1 MDTSTTPAT
10 RRVPSGASPPAKRMT
25 RSAQPPDNAVE
36 QEMRDA
42 MEDHATKLDKQQ
54 QYIVTL
60 TAIQVERFTTI
71 ERKDIELRDKLQQL
85 EAQVVKNDTRL
96 DTAEAQI
103 AKNDTR
109 LATAETVVSANDVEL
124 KKNLL
129 ILEQQLSATEG
140 VAAAAMAAT
149 TADGSSAATAASHAA
164 LVTRLEQHEAYI
176 AKVEQMTRGF
186 ANDHQN
192 NGQQMYDAMNTHDCD
207 DDVDCAVGAC
217 CGSPVAATVYFIS
230 FTLVGETNPQG

>member
-1 MDTSTTPAT
+1 M
-10 RRVPSGASPPAKRMT
+10 PPHTQHLQTQRPP
-25 RSAQPPDNAVE
+25 QPPQNAVE

-42 MEDHATKLDKQQ
+42 MEDHATKLDTHQ
-54 QYIVTL
+54 QYIRTL
-60 TAIQVERFTTI
+60 TQNQVDGFTSI
-71 ERKDIELRDKLQQL
+71 ERKDAELRDKLQQL

-96 DTAEAQI
+96 DTAETQI
-103 AKNDTR
+103 AMNDTR
-109 LATAETVVSANDVEL
+109 LATAETVVSANDDEL

-129 ILEQQLSATEG
+129 ILEQQLAATEG

-176 AKVEQMTRGF
+176 AKVEQMARGF

-192 NGQQMYDAMNTHDCD
+192 KGQQMYDIMNTEQ
-207 DDVDCAVGAC
+207 GAARARLAALETWQQ
-217 CGSPVAATVYFIS
+217 GVALQSPTAAQSGTQGAYAFPATRLPS
-230 FTLVGETNPQG
+230 F